1 MPRSSGARR
10 REGAMADIPRLN
22 GIIRALEQGQ
32 HALTAF
38 TPTDVE
44 AAIAL
49 TTARYD
55 GIVYEMEHN
64 AYDIRAFRDCL
75 QYMLNRRLIAQSG
88 SLAPS
93 VTPMARI
100 PPNGGEKAQWQ

>member
-32 HALTAF
+32 HALTTF

-44 AAIAL
+44 SAIAL
-49 TTARYD
+49 AAAKYD
-55 GIVYEMEHN
+55 GVVFEMEHN
-64 AYDIRAFRDCL
+64 PYDIRAFRDCL
-75 QYMLNRRLIAQSG
+75 QYLLNRRLIAQSG
-88 SLAPS
+88 WLAPA
-93 VTPMARI
+93 VAPFARI
-100 PPNGGEKAQWQ
+100 PPNGGEKA